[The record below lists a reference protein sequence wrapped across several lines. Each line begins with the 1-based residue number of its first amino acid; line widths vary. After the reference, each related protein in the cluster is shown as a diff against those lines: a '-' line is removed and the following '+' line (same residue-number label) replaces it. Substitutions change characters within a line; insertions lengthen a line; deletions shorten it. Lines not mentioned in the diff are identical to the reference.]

1 MRMSKKK
8 NVQTVGDARRG
19 SGKDKDVVDVGLPA
33 VLETVDLDALVGG
46 VRCCLSCHTH
56 AHTHSLSLSLSLSL
70 THWFGVCVDVC
81 GVCMSLCMLC
91 VVTVTLCTIPPPPS
105 PLPSLSF
112 VLARSLCVCVCE

>member
-1 MRMSKKK
+1 M
-8 NVQTVGDARRG
+8 GDARRG

-56 AHTHSLSLSLSLSL
+56 THALSLSLSLSLSH

-91 VVTVTLCTIPPPPS
+91 VVTVTLYTSSFPT
-105 PLPSLSF
+105 SLSLF
-112 VLARSLCVCVCE
+112 RACSLAMCVCE